1 MNNLKKLNILA
12 AAVLSVSISAVP
24 AFSGT
29 PALPNFHQ
37 VNDHIYRGGQPSQ
50 DAWPSL
56 AKMGVKTVIDL
67 RRDGEEEHS
76 TAEEARAVAAAGL
89 TYVNIPMKGIVAP
102 TDQQIVKALALLNSK
117 DPVFVHCKRGSDR
130 TGTIIA
136 CYRISHDSW
145 QRKQALHEAKS
156 LGMSFLEFGMKSYIA
171 SFEPTHLQPAITSAE
186 ASPVG
191 TAQ

>member
-1 MNNLKKLNILA
+1 MNNSKKLKILA
-12 AAVLSVSISAVP
+12 AAVLSVSLSAAP
-24 AFSGT
+24 AFSGA

-50 DAWPSL
+50 DAWRSL

-89 TYVNIPMKGIVAP
+89 TYVNIPMKGVVAP
-102 TDQQIVKALALLNSK
+102 TDQQIAKALSLLNSK
-117 DPVFVHCKRGSDR
+117 DPVFVHCKRGCDR

-136 CYRISHDSW
+136 CYRISHDRW
-145 QRKQALHEAKS
+145 QSKQALHEAKS
-156 LGMSFLEFGMKSYIA
+156 LGMSFLEFGMKSYIG
-171 SFEPTHLQPAITSAE
+171 SFEPTHLQPAITAAE

>member
-12 AAVLSVSISAVP
+12 AAVLSVSIAAMP

-37 VNDHIYRGGQPSQ
+37 VNDHIYRGGQPSA

-56 AKMGVKTVIDL
+56 AKMGIKTVVDL
-67 RRDGEEEHS
+67 RRDGEEGHS
-76 TAEEARAVAAAGL
+76 TAEEALAVAAAGL

-102 TDQQIVKALALLNSK
+102 TEAQVAKALALLNSK
-117 DPVFVHCKRGSDR
+117 DPVFIHCKRGADR

-136 CYRISHDSW
+136 CYRMSHDGW
-145 QRKQALHEAKS
+145 QHQQALHEAKS
-156 LGMSFLEFGMKSYIA
+156 LGMSFMEFGMKSYIS
-171 SFEPTHLQPAITSAE
+171 SFQPTHLQPAITAAE